1 MNIISI
7 SLLDLLG
14 GNSLKSI
21 DIYYQGRSE
30 IRSRLSKPGGLSQ
43 GARE

>member
-14 GNSLKSI
+14 RNSLKSI
-21 DIYYQGRSE
+21 DIYCQGRSG
-30 IRSRLSKPGGLSQ
+30 IGSGLSKLGGLSR
-43 GARE
+43 GVRE